1 MVSMP
6 FHQIMRST
14 CPVFAI
20 LIYRIRYKRTYST
33 KTYLSLIPI
42 VLGVGLATYGDYY
55 FTRIGFLLTL
65 LGVILAAV
73 KVCANPPPFKTIVT
87 DKLQTVVSNRIMTG
101 PLALSP
107 LEILFRMSPL
117 AFIQAFLYS
126 YLSGELSAF
135 IASLK
140 TQELT
145 TSIILPLPS
154 RNLAL
159 ALAGN
164 GVLAFV
170 LNISSF
176 STNKNAG
183 ALTITVCG
191 NVKQSLTVLLGILI
205 FGVKVSALNGFGM
218 LITLAGAGWY
228 SVVELSN
235 RSKK

>member
-1 MVSMP
+1 
-6 FHQIMRST
+6 
-14 CPVFAI
+14 
-20 LIYRIRYKRTYST
+20 
-33 KTYLSLIPI
+33 
-42 VLGVGLATYGDYY
+42 
-55 FTRIGFLLTL
+55 
-65 LGVILAAV
+65 
-73 KVCANPPPFKTIVT
+73 
-87 DKLQTVVSNRIMTG
+87 MTG

-117 AFIQAFLYS
+117 AFLQAFLYS

-135 IASLK
+135 TASLK

-145 TSIILPLPS
+145 PTIILPLPTL
-154 RNLAL
+154 NLAL

-164 GVLAFV
+164 GLLAFV

-183 ALTITVCG
+183 ALTMTVCG

-205 FGVKVSALNGFGM
+205 FGVRVSGLNGLGM

-228 SVVELSN
+228 SVVELSS
-235 RSKK
+235 RSKM